1 MVDLGVIAGTA
12 PKTNACFW
20 LSFIAAASHV
30 LGPDHQAPDM
40 AIWTALREDLA
51 AVRETEAS
59 HLQHAARNGPRVD
72 AVGTAADYLR
82 RYACDR
88 MATADGCERWQPWF
102 ANLAGDV
109 NAPEGC
115 SFSLVFIVGV
125 PFFEMFEK
133 THCPKQ
139 LSITQHSC
147 NNKVFFVTCVR
158 WWRLPRS
165 IHGARSWATNAHLC
179 RPAECCPSVRNVWHS
194 HQNYSEGR
202 DVGYHNY

>member
-1 MVDLGVIAGTA
+1 VQVVDLGVIAGTA

-109 NAPEGC
+109 NAPEGGGA
-115 SFSLVFIVGV
+115 SLVQYMAHVAGLRTHIFADQLNVV
-125 PFFEMFEK
+125 QVSEMFGIRIKIIPKDETWAITTINADADK
-133 THCPKQ
+133 CIFLGNDDTHY
-139 LSITQHSC
+139 
-147 NNKVFFVTCVR
+147 
-158 WWRLPRS
+158 
-165 IHGARSWATNAHLC
+165 
-179 RPAECCPSVRNVWHS
+179 VWLKPT
-194 HQNYSEGR
+194 
-202 DVGYHNY
+202 DV